1 MNSITDLLIG
11 DNEYYDNQLVPGF
24 VQGIVVE
31 NNNAE
36 FKGMV
41 KVEFTVWE
49 TGKNMCEWVKLLS
62 PYTGK
67 DYGMYCVPEIDEIV
81 LVGFIGGSLKRPFL
95 LGSLYPSGAAVVNE
109 NFDKKNLIKH
119 LKTKGGMDI
128 LINEEEGKQKI
139 TLTTPKGS
147 KILVDDEKECCT
159 ISDKTEKNALKLDYK
174 NGGIEISAEKTLKM
188 TAGKT
193 ELSMDGNSGNISLKG
208 TKIAVQADN
217 EIGLNAKSAL
227 KMQGTQVELKGQ
239 AQVNVQASGPLALK
253 GAVTQIN

>member
-1 MNSITDLLIG
+1 MSSITDLLMG
-11 DNEYYDNQLVPGF
+11 SNEYYDNQLVPGF
-24 VQGIVVE
+24 VQGTVVE
-31 NNNAE
+31 NNNPD

-49 TGKNMCEWVKLLS
+49 TGKNMCEWVKLIS

-67 DYGMYCVPEIDEIV
+67 DYGMYCIPEIDEIV

-95 LGSLYPSGAAVVNE
+95 LGSLYPSGAAIVND
-109 NFDKKNLIKH
+109 NFHKENLIKH
-119 LKTKGGMDI
+119 VKTKGGMDI
-128 LINEEEGKQKI
+128 LINEEKNKQKI

-147 KILVDDEKECCT
+147 QVLVDDENECCI
-159 ISDKTEKNALKLDYK
+159 ISDKSAKNQIKLDYK
-174 NGGIEISAEKTLKM
+174 NGGIEISSEKTIKL

-193 ELSMDGNSGNISLKG
+193 ELSMDGNSGNVTLKG
-208 TKIAVQADN
+208 TKIAIQADN
-217 EIGLNAKSAL
+217 EIGINAKAAL
-227 KMQGTQVELKGQ
+227 KMQGAQVELKGQ

>member
-1 MNSITDLLIG
+1 MNSITDLLVG
-11 DNEYYDNQLVPGF
+11 ENEYYDNQRIPGF
-24 VQGIVVE
+24 VQGVVVE

-49 TGKNMCEWVKLLS
+49 SGKNMCEWVRLLS

-67 DYGMYCVPEIDEIV
+67 DYGVYCVPEIDEVV

-95 LGSLYPSGAAVVNE
+95 LGSLYPGGAAVVND
-109 NFDKKNLIKH
+109 NFHKENLIKH
-119 LKTKGGMDI
+119 MKTKGGMDI
-128 LINEEEGKQKI
+128 LINEDKGKQKI

-147 KILVDDEKECCT
+147 RIMVDDEQDCC
-159 ISDKTEKNALKLDYK
+159 IVSDKEQKNLLKLDYK
-174 NGGIEISAEKTLKM
+174 NGGITLSADKTIKL

-193 ELSMDGNSGNISLKG
+193 ELSLDGSSGNVAIKG
-208 TKIAVQADN
+208 TKIAVQAEN
-217 EIGLNAKSAL
+217 EIGLNAKAAL
-227 KMQGTQVELKGQ
+227 KLQGAQVEMKGQ
-239 AQVNVQASGPLALK
+239 AQINVQSSGPLALK

>member
-11 DNEYYDNQLVPGF
+11 DNEYYDNQRIPGF
-24 VQGIVVE
+24 VQGTVVE

-49 TGKNMCEWVKLLS
+49 TGKNMCEWVRLLS

-81 LVGFIGGSLKRPFL
+81 LVGFIGGSLKKPFL
-95 LGSLYPSGAAVVNE
+95 LGSLYPNGAAVVNE

-119 LKTKGGMDI
+119 IKTKGGMDI
-128 LINEEEGKQKI
+128 LINEDEGKQKI

-147 KILVDDEKECCT
+147 KILVDDENECCT
-159 ISDKTEKNALKLDYK
+159 ISDKTEKNLLKLDYK
-174 NGGIEISAEKTLKM
+174 NGGIELSAEKTLKM

-193 ELSMDGNSGNISLKG
+193 EFSLDGNSGNVLLKG
-208 TKIAVQADN
+208 TKIAVEADN
-217 EIGLNAKSAL
+217 EIGLNAKAGL
-227 KMQGTQVELKGQ
+227 KMQGAQVELKGQ